1 MYRARPVR
9 FGLICAAAASLVT
22 LLGPAAYA
30 TTAAHPKPTVA
41 FLGDS
46 YTAGTGDP
54 QYWRTTSKLMCWDA
68 LNFGRSGTGYVNPGK
83 KAVYGVFGQRVEN
96 IVEAHPSIV
105 IVQGSFN
112 DKKTTDV
119 EPAAHAVL
127 EELRERLPSAEIFA
141 MSPVYRPKKDSTAL
155 VNANTAAVH
164 KAATEVGVP
173 FIDARTFIKVDPS
186 LYRRDLLH
194 PNAKGHLA
202 LGKKLAAVLPKRLN
216 AC

>member
-1 MYRARPVR
+1 M
-9 FGLICAAAASLVT
+9 ICAAVATSVT
-22 LLGPAAYA
+22 FFGPAANA

-83 KAVYGVFGQRVEN
+83 KAIYGVFGDRVEN
-96 IVEAHPSIV
+96 IVEADPSIV

-112 DKKTTDV
+112 DKDTKGV
-119 EPAAHAVL
+119 EPAAQAVL
-127 EELRERLPSAEIFA
+127 EELHERLPHAEIFA

-164 KAATEVGVP
+164 DAAAAVGIP
-173 FIDARTFIKVDPS
+173 FIDARKFIKVDPS

>member
-1 MYRARPVR
+1 
-9 FGLICAAAASLVT
+9 LICAAAATFVT
-22 LLGPAAYA
+22 LLGPVAQA
-30 TTAAHPKPTVA
+30 TTPQPKPTVA

-54 QYWRTTSKLMCWDA
+54 QYWRTTSKLMCWNP

-83 KAVYGVFGQRVEN
+83 KGIYGVFGGRVEN
-96 IVEAHPSIV
+96 IVEADPSIV

-112 DKKTTDV
+112 DKDTAQV

-127 EELRERLPSAEIFA
+127 EELREGLPKAKIFA

-155 VNANTAAVH
+155 VNANTAAVRE
-164 KAATEVGVP
+164 AAKEVGVP

-186 LYRRDLLH
+186 NYRRDLLH